1 MSKTC
6 LTQQATIIETHLMKA
21 VSSIDEDCEE
31 AQEQLKLTKTGIGLR
46 QLSSH
51 LITAYYTLRY
61 ASAKDAKIR
70 LMYSLNY
77 YRSV

>member
-1 MSKTC
+1 M
-6 LTQQATIIETHLMKA
+6 
-21 VSSIDEDCEE
+21 
-31 AQEQLKLTKTGIGLR
+31 
-46 QLSSH
+46 SSH

-77 YRSV
+77 YRSVQKRLALDLREFATRDRMNGFHDNPTV